1 MKLAKNQRFRLSQK
15 DFFEFWLERT
25 FQEKYSQVARSGK
38 QKQILREE
46 EQKSLGKMEMLTT
59 RKSSSFDSA
68 TNFPIITPEKD
79 EMKRGKF
86 ILFPRPC
93 DLRVSFLKYVDSNP
107 TYLEDR

>member
-1 MKLAKNQRFRLSQK
+1 MKR
-15 DFFEFWLERT
+15 
-25 FQEKYSQVARSGK
+25 KYHFTRAHISGK
-38 QKQILREE
+38 ILSGRTVGETKQILREE

-79 EMKRGKF
+79 ETKRGKL

-93 DLRVSFLKYVDSNP
+93 DLRVSLLKCR
-107 TYLEDR
+107 L

>member
-1 MKLAKNQRFRLSQK
+1 MLLVHIQK
-15 DFFEFWLERT
+15 STSHLFELERT

-79 EMKRGKF
+79 ETKLGKF

-93 DLRVSFLKYVDSNP
+93 DLRVFLLKC
-107 TYLEDR
+107 TL

>member
-1 MKLAKNQRFRLSQK
+1 MKLVLMQSEVLRAHISGEILSGCTVG
-15 DFFEFWLERT
+15 ET
-25 FQEKYSQVARSGK
+25 
-38 QKQILREE
+38 KQILREE

-79 EMKRGKF
+79 ETKRGKF

-93 DLRVSFLKYVDSNP
+93 DLRVSLLKCR
-107 TYLEDR
+107 L

>member
-1 MKLAKNQRFRLSQK
+1 MSNKLQFNELFSKLI
-15 DFFEFWLERT
+15 LERT

-59 RKSSSFDSA
+59 RNSSSFDSA

-79 EMKRGKF
+79 ETKLGKF
-86 ILFPRPC
+86 IMFPQPC
-93 DLRVSFLKYVDSNP
+93 DLRVFLLKC
-107 TYLEDR
+107 TL